1 MAIEKVSNTSKRLQE
16 IMSERGLRQVDII
29 NKCRPYA
36 DQYHIL
42 IKKAHISLYVKGTVE
57 PNQGKLFI
65 LAKALNVSEA
75 WLMGYDVARE
85 RQPSQDETK
94 IDMTYTSD
102 GAEHQIDLKGLDDA
116 QKRLVAEYVALLKR
130 SKR

>member
-42 IKKAHISLYVKGTVE
+42 IKKAHISLYLKGTVE

-85 RQPSQDETK
+85 RQPSQDETT
-94 IDMTYTSD
+94 IDRTYTSE
-102 GAEHQIDLKGLDDA
+102 GAEHRIDLKGLDDA

-130 SKR
+130 SKK